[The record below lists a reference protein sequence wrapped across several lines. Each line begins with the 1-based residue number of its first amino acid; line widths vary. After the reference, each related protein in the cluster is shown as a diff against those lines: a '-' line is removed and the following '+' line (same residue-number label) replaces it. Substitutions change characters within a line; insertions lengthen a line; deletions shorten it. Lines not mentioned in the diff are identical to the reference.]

1 MKAIIEGIQSIADML
16 VNVFEFILTI
26 ILNTKTALMG
36 LVKAATE
43 SMELIN
49 GLPVAIQS
57 FATITIV
64 ISIIYL
70 ILGWSAGKSE

>member
-16 VNVFEFILTI
+16 VNVFEFIITMV
-26 ILNTKTALMG
+26 LNTRTAVMG
-36 LVKAATE
+36 LIKAATE

-57 FATITIV
+57 FATITIIV
-64 ISIIYL
+64 SIIYL
-70 ILGWSAGKSE
+70 LLGWSAGKSE

>member
-16 VNVFEFILTI
+16 VNVFEFIITI
-26 ILNTKTALMG
+26 ILNTRTAIMG
-36 LVKAATE
+36 LVKASTE

-49 GLPVAIQS
+49 DLPTFIQS
-57 FATITIV
+57 FATITII

-70 ILGWSAGKSE
+70 LLGWSAGKSE